1 MQEELK
7 TEEVKEVIIGDFKTK
22 RKLLN
27 FVSAVNGA
35 RIRFIRDIA
44 FLKGE
49 KLSGILEGAIFKITI
64 CDEGTIKFEEQEGTN
79 LSDKSMIQRLINEID
94 EMEVTGYAQK
104 FVVKGLEF
112 ADIDGKLCYLE
123 VEHQKPIDKL
133 KSLFDEDKTEVSD
146 KGLSILDQLFGSDD
160 SVEVLSEKDA
170 EIFVEAIENPAEPTE
185 SLKKA
190 SESYL
195 EAQFRRM
202 NEEKIV
208 ELETRIVDTRMEISR
223 CQMDIKQSE
232 SKLKEKSESLGVL
245 ETRLESM
252 KPSEEPNGYVFFVS
266 EELKNIEG
274 LDETETNIAN
284 KIADIMKLKKDVLM
298 KMLTE
303 GYYKIKIAKKE
314 DITNQDFELD
324 KEIYS
329 KVISIDSLGKFSIT
343 DEGFEYRGELNW
355 HQLVGKMVRNGF
367 EQEPEFDKLCQSNS
381 YESKEE
387 EKTGSLTEAIQEVNK
402 DMLAKIEELKKETK
416 NTSIEIKSQTL
427 RTYDEETTLV
437 VMGTIDHNDN
447 RDVQI
452 TDDYTSFE
460 VYVGDKKMKL
470 SYESD
475 GFISIMTLPEFK
487 KWQSQYPDAMTDG
500 GGIDSFLLPHFKG
513 TIGVTAMYDVGEFT
527 SDFDLS
533 DYIQHQDGMEDA
545 YVALTLPECTEIM
558 KMDDYHKVPV
568 SAMRDSKI
576 DKLIN
581 NDMNKILT
589 KEQLETVEHIKKSGI
604 DITKNWF
611 IFDTQSDEFAESED
625 FKFWVTIQLEKG
637 DDQDPMCEDFLPESI
652 KNNLH
657 NYAEVVFGYDGD
669 LSEEEF
675 INELD
680 NSNFF
685 TYTK

>member
-1 MQEELK
+1 MEEQTK
-7 TEEVKEVIIGDFKTK
+7 TEEVKEIIIGDFKPK

-49 KLSGILEGAIFKITI
+49 KLSGILEGAIFKVTI

-79 LSDKSMIQRLINEID
+79 LSDKSMIQRLITEID

-133 KSLFDEDKTEVSD
+133 KSLFDEEPKSELSD
-146 KGLSILDQLFGSDD
+146 RGFSILDSLFSSETDEE
-160 SVEVLSEKDA
+160 VENEIILSEKDA
-170 EIFVEAIENPAEPTE
+170 EIFIEAIENPPAPTE
-185 SLKKA
+185 KLVEAAKSY
-190 SESYL
+190 YL
-195 EAQFRRM
+195 EAQFRKM

-208 ELETRIVDTRMEISR
+208 ELETRIVDTQMEISR

-232 SKLKEKSESLGVL
+232 SKLKEKTESLGVL

-252 KPSEEPNGYVFFVS
+252 KPGDEPNGYVFYVS
-266 EELKNIEG
+266 EELKNMEG

-284 KIADIMKLKKDVLM
+284 KIADIMKLKKDVLL

-324 KEIYS
+324 KEVYQ
-329 KVISIDSLGKFSIT
+329 KLVSIDSLGKFSIT

-355 HQLVGKMVRNGF
+355 HQLVGKMIRNGF

-402 DMLAKIEELKKETK
+402 DMLTKIEELKKETK
-416 NTSIEIKSQTL
+416 TTSIEIKSKDL
-427 RTYDEETTLV
+427 RTFDEETTLV

-447 RDVQI
+447 RDVEI

-460 VYVGDKKMKL
+460 VYVGDKKVKGF
-470 SYESD
+470 YESD

-487 KWQSQYPDAMTDG
+487 NWQSQYPDVMTDG
-500 GGIDSFLLPHFKG
+500 GGVDSFLLPHFKG
-513 TIGVTAMYDVGEFT
+513 TIGVTAMCDGEFT
-527 SDFDLS
+527 TDFDLS
-533 DYIQHQDGMEDA
+533 DYIQHQLEDA
-545 YVALTLPECTEIM
+545 EVFLTLPEGTEIM

-576 DKLIN
+576 DKI
-581 NDMNKILT
+581 
-589 KEQLETVEHIKKSGI
+589 IK
-604 DITKNWF
+604 
-611 IFDTQSDEFAESED
+611 
-625 FKFWVTIQLEKG
+625 
-637 DDQDPMCEDFLPESI
+637 
-652 KNNLH
+652 
-657 NYAEVVFGYDGD
+657 
-669 LSEEEF
+669 
-675 INELD
+675 
-680 NSNFF
+680 
-685 TYTK
+685 

>member
-133 KSLFDEDKTEVSD
+133 KSLFDEEPKSELSD
-146 KGLSILDQLFGSDD
+146 RGFSILDALFSSESDEELAREFEGESD
-160 SVEVLSEKDA
+160 EEIILSEKDA
-170 EIFVEAIENPAEPTE
+170 EIFIEAIENPPAPTE
-185 SLKKA
+185 KLVEAAKSY
-190 SESYL
+190 YL
-195 EAQFRRM
+195 ETQFRKM

-208 ELETRIVDTRMEISR
+208 ELETRIVDTQMEISR
-223 CQMDIKQSE
+223 CQIDIKQSE
-232 SKLKEKSESLGVL
+232 SKLKEKTESLGVL

-252 KPSEEPNGYVFFVS
+252 KPGDEPNGYVFYVS
-266 EELKNIEG
+266 EELKNMEG

-284 KIADIMKLKKDVLM
+284 KIADIMKLKKDVLV

-324 KEIYS
+324 KEVYQ
-329 KVISIDSLGKFSIT
+329 KVVSIDSLGKFSIT

-387 EKTGSLTEAIQEVNK
+387 VKEEVDTETNS
-402 DMLAKIEELKKETK
+402 DKI
-416 NTSIEIKSQTL
+416 IE
-427 RTYDEETTLV
+427 
-437 VMGTIDHNDN
+437 
-447 RDVQI
+447 
-452 TDDYTSFE
+452 
-460 VYVGDKKMKL
+460 
-470 SYESD
+470 
-475 GFISIMTLPEFK
+475 
-487 KWQSQYPDAMTDG
+487 
-500 GGIDSFLLPHFKG
+500 
-513 TIGVTAMYDVGEFT
+513 
-527 SDFDLS
+527 
-533 DYIQHQDGMEDA
+533 
-545 YVALTLPECTEIM
+545 
-558 KMDDYHKVPV
+558 
-568 SAMRDSKI
+568 
-576 DKLIN
+576 
-581 NDMNKILT
+581 
-589 KEQLETVEHIKKSGI
+589 
-604 DITKNWF
+604 
-611 IFDTQSDEFAESED
+611 
-625 FKFWVTIQLEKG
+625 
-637 DDQDPMCEDFLPESI
+637 
-652 KNNLH
+652 
-657 NYAEVVFGYDGD
+657 
-669 LSEEEF
+669 
-675 INELD
+675 
-680 NSNFF
+680 
-685 TYTK
+685 

>member
-185 SLKKA
+185 ALKKA

-223 CQMDIKQSE
+223 FQMDINQSE

-252 KPSEEPNGYVFFVS
+252 KPGEEPNGYVFFVS
-266 EELKNIEG
+266 EELKNMEG

-355 HQLVGKMVRNGF
+355 HQLVGKMIRNGF

-416 NTSIEIKSQTL
+416 NNSIEIKSQTL

-452 TDDYTSFE
+452 TDDYTGFE
-460 VYVGDKKMKL
+460 VYVGDKKMKS

-487 KWQSQYPDAMTDG
+487 KWQSQYPDAMSDG
-500 GGIDSFLLPHFKG
+500 GGVDSFLLPHFKG

-545 YVALTLPECTEIM
+545 YVALTLPEGTEIM

-576 DKLIN
+576 DKI
-581 NDMNKILT
+581 
-589 KEQLETVEHIKKSGI
+589 IK
-604 DITKNWF
+604 
-611 IFDTQSDEFAESED
+611 
-625 FKFWVTIQLEKG
+625 
-637 DDQDPMCEDFLPESI
+637 
-652 KNNLH
+652 
-657 NYAEVVFGYDGD
+657 
-669 LSEEEF
+669 
-675 INELD
+675 
-680 NSNFF
+680 
-685 TYTK
+685 